1 MCGILAVYDAQRRW
15 SPEVFSKALDVLAS
29 RGPDGQGVW
38 QGDEVL
44 LGHRRLSIIDLEG
57 GAQPMASGDGQA
69 LVTFNG
75 EVYNFPTLRSELE
88 GRGHVFQTSSD
99 TEVILGAWR
108 EWGADCVDHLEGMFA
123 FVIWDRR
130 HRTLFAARD
139 RTGIKPLYV
148 GQSDG
153 AVIFSSTLAPFFE
166 LPGFNFE
173 IDREAIRDLLVYDY
187 VPAPRSMLRAVRK
200 LRPGHCVF
208 WKVSEPFPESR
219 PFWEVPPCDDRPVEF
234 QELVERCESALD
246 RSIQRQ
252 MISDVPLGAFLSGG
266 IDSSLIVASMA
277 RFSDEPVTTFSVSF
291 QSGSNEAPI
300 AREVA
305 EQYGTRHVEVEAGSI
320 TSDTLLDTLGRL
332 DEPLSDPAIVPTRLI
347 SAVARERVKVVLS
360 GEGGDE
366 VFGGYPRF
374 LTPDPSGFDGLGW
387 ARRGLKG
394 LIDRAPF
401 PIPGAG
407 RIYQGL
413 LSSREVIEWERAR
426 FGDGGYPGRQLR
438 RLLTLSPESYSPQDY
453 LTDWRGKMQRY
464 SVDEETYDADT
475 LMRVDMLTKLSENH
489 LFKSDRASMM
499 ESLELRVPFLDEL
512 VLNEVLHR
520 PVHAKIVQGRLKAIL
535 IELCKS
541 RLPRAVWDRPKH
553 GFNVPMGHFMAV
565 EWREA
570 VEELLSWG
578 EQSLPLFDYGALR
591 AAQRENQRTRMVAR
605 TLWSPL
611 MLIAWFRAH
620 PAAKL

>member
-1 MCGILAVYDAQRRW
+1 MCGILAVYDPQRRW
-15 SPEVFSKALDVLAS
+15 SPDVFSQALDALAS
-29 RGPDGQGVW
+29 RGPDGSGIW

-57 GAQPMASGDGQA
+57 GAQPMSSDDGQT

-75 EVYNFPTLRSELE
+75 EIYNFPTLRSDLE
-88 GRGHVFQTSSD
+88 SRGHVFQTSSD

-108 EWGADCVDHLEGMFA
+108 EWGGDCVDHLEGMFA

-130 HRTLFAARD
+130 RRIFFAARD
-139 RTGIKPLYV
+139 RTGIKPLYI
-148 GQSDG
+148 GQFDG

-166 LPGFNFE
+166 LPGFDFQV
-173 IDREAIRDLLVYDY
+173 DREAIRDLLVYDY

-200 LRPGHCVF
+200 LRPGHCLL
-208 WKVSEPFPESR
+208 WKISEAFPESR
-219 PFWEVPPCDDRPVEF
+219 PFWEIPACEDRPIEF
-234 QELVERCESALD
+234 PELVQRCEHALD
-246 RSIQRQ
+246 RSIERQ
-252 MISDVPLGAFLSGG
+252 MMSDVPLGAFLSGG

-277 RFSDEPVTTFSVSF
+277 RLSDEPVTTFSVSF
-291 QSGSNEAPI
+291 ESGSNEAPI
-300 AREVA
+300 ARQVA
-305 EQYGTRHVEVEAGSI
+305 ERYGTHHVEVEAGSI
-320 TSDTLLDTLGRL
+320 SSDTLLDTLGRL

-347 SAVARERVKVVLS
+347 SEVARERVKVVLS

-374 LTPDPSGFDGLGW
+374 LTQDQSGDTGVHW
-387 ARRGLKG
+387 ARRGLKE
-394 LIDRAPF
+394 LIDRTPF
-401 PIPGAG
+401 RIPGAG
-407 RIYQGL
+407 RIYHDL
-413 LSSREVIEWERAR
+413 LSPQEVVEWERAR

-438 RLLTLSPESYSPQDY
+438 RVLKLPPESYRPQDY
-453 LTDWRGKMQRY
+453 LNDWREKMHRF
-464 SVDEETYDADT
+464 SSGGEAYDADA

-512 VLNEVLHR
+512 ILAEVLHR
-520 PVHAKIVQGRLKAIL
+520 PAQAKIVGGRLKAIL
-535 IELCKS
+535 VELCKT

-565 EWREA
+565 EWKDA

-578 EQSLPLFDYGALR
+578 EQSLPLFDYAALR

-620 PAAKL
+620 PAAQL